1 MEWKLTKYIQLEK
14 KMGTLSKGTYFL
26 YVMKKELTFNKQICA
41 SFVTLK
47 NKVVLVLVN
56 VV

>member
-1 MEWKLTKYIQLEK
+1 METHKIHTAGK